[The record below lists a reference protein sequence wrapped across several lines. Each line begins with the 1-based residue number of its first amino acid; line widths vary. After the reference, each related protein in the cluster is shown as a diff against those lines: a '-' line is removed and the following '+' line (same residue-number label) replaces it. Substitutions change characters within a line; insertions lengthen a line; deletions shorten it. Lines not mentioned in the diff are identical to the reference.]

1 VFYDS
6 KEYSIWSMGKMS
18 KHKYG
23 ELEGKPI
30 NFHCELTD
38 EETPIRF
45 ENTYLLT
52 ACQWDKIEK
61 SPKE

>member
-1 VFYDS
+1 MFYDS